1 MPFDSQSPVLPRT
14 SLARTPLL
22 YLLPS
27 QPDRDA
33 GSAGL
38 LAAEIAGLRSLGRPI
53 LPFLLGPQGYG
64 ADAELLAEARR
75 VAAAAAESPLKRAF
89 TRPLGLARAARLA
102 MRQTSMP
109 AGKAMALGAR
119 VAAAALRHG
128 CTGIHATTS
137 DAGATAALIG
147 GRLAGLQVSLATG
160 AGDAPDLPLQLGAA
174 DLVLAPSRETAS
186 ALSDLAPLAR
196 IHVVPQGLDA
206 QWFRPGSGMSRN
218 GRLLCL
224 APLVPQSGL
233 AALIGALARMP
244 PAARPVIDVIGAGPL
259 LETLRATALEA
270 GVSDHLR
277 FLGARGRDWVAAE
290 GARYL
295 GLVAPGLPGEAA
307 GVPIAVLQ
315 AMALELPV
323 LASALPGLREVLPAE
338 AGHLVSPGDEMAL
351 ARGLHWLMTMPEEQ
365 RRRFGT
371 AGRARVLHGLTVGD
385 RAASLARLL
394 PRGEARA
401 ISDRMDSFDRNSC
414 SRNNK
419 L

>member
-1 MPFDSQSPVLPRT
+1 MPFDSESPVLPQV
-14 SLARTPLL
+14 SQARTPLL

-33 GSAGL
+33 ASAGL

-53 LPFLLGPQGYG
+53 LPFLLGPQGHG
-64 ADAELLAEARR
+64 ADPALVAEARR
-75 VAAAAAESPLKRAF
+75 VAAVAAESPLKRAF

-109 AGKAMALGAR
+109 AGKALALGAR

-160 AGDAPDLPLQLGAA
+160 GAGDAPDLPLQLGAA
-174 DLVLAPSRETAS
+174 DLVLAPSRETAG

-206 QWFRPGSGMSRN
+206 QWFRADSGGARN

-224 APLVPQSGL
+224 AALVPQSGL
-233 AALIGALARMP
+233 AALIGALALMP

-307 GVPIAVLQ
+307 GTPIAVLQ

-338 AGHLVSPGDEMAL
+338 AGHLVCPGDELAL

-365 RRRFGT
+365 RRRFGM
-371 AGRARVLHGLTVGD
+371 AGRARVLHGLTVED
-385 RAASLARLL
+385 RAAALARLL
-394 PRGEARA
+394 PRGEATP
-401 ISDRMDSFDRNSC
+401 
-414 SRNNK
+414 
-419 L
+419 